1 MSTSALVLR
10 TRLLLKARFRHLQAL
25 AMLVELGSVQRA
37 ASAMGLTQPAVT
49 RLLADLEG
57 WLGTPLFHRHAR
69 GVLPTDVCRDLLPM
83 VRQSL
88 RGIDA
93 AAEAVADRAA
103 LGQGVVRVGAST
115 AAINGLLLQALPAFH
130 ARHPGVQVQ
139 LKELEWADQLAAVG
153 RQEIDLGL
161 GRESSVPPQGWRF
174 EPLQPDTFEV
184 VCGPQHPLARKRRL
198 RWQDL
203 QDQTWLVPPVDAL
216 ARHRL
221 ESLAQA
227 HALRLTVSP
236 LITRVSAMTG
246 AMLQQQDLLTLVP
259 GSVLA
264 HACRSGALVALR
276 LPEPLPYEPLGI
288 LLPEVDVPPMPVA
301 TRRLADFLRASRP
314 GDAR

>member
-49 RLLADLEG
+49 RLLADIES
-57 WLGTPLFHRHAR
+57 WLGAPLFHRHAR
-69 GVLPTDVCRDLLPM
+69 GVLPTDVCRDLMPM

-93 AAEAVADRAA
+93 AAEVVADRAA
-103 LGQGVVRVGAST
+103 LGQGVVRVAAST

-130 ARHPGVQVQ
+130 ARHPDIQVQ
-139 LKELEWADQLAAVG
+139 LRESEWADQLAAVA

-174 EPLQPDTFEV
+174 EPLQPDTFEI

-221 ESLAQA
+221 EALAQT
-227 HALRLTVSP
+227 HGLRLTVSP

-264 HACRSGALVALR
+264 HACASGALVALK
-276 LPEPLPYEPLGI
+276 LPAPLPYEPLGL
-288 LLPEVDVPPMPVA
+288 LLPEA
-301 TRRLADFLRASRP
+301 TLSAASDRLATFLRAWSRRR
-314 GDAR
+314 DRH

>member
-49 RLLADLEG
+49 RLLADIES
-57 WLGTPLFHRHAR
+57 WLGAPLFHRHAR
-69 GVLPTDVCRDLLPM
+69 GVLPTDVCRDLMPM

-93 AAEAVADRAA
+93 AAEVVADRAA
-103 LGQGVVRVGAST
+103 LGQGVVRVAAST

-130 ARHPGVQVQ
+130 ARHPDIQ
-139 LKELEWADQLAAVG
+139 LQLRESEWADQLAAVA

-174 EPLQPDTFEV
+174 EPLQPDTFEI

-221 ESLAQA
+221 EALAQT
-227 HALRLTVSP
+227 HGLRLTVSP

-264 HACRSGALVALR
+264 HACASGALVALK
-276 LPEPLPYEPLGI
+276 LPAPLPYEPLGL
-288 LLPEVDVPPMPVA
+288 LLPEA
-301 TRRLADFLRASRP
+301 TWSAASDRLATFLRAWSRRR
-314 GDAR
+314 DRH